1 MGKGS
6 PDIVEPDIT
15 HEKKPPS
22 ASRASKRVSTI
33 RPDTGE
39 TRKGPKKKST
49 SSSRMS
55 GATPQTPNTLSTMP
69 EDEIEFREQNELVK

>member
-1 MGKGS
+1 MGRPS
-6 PDIVEPDIT
+6 PDVEPDVA

-22 ASRASKRVSTI
+22 ASRASKRTSTI

-39 TRKGPKKKST
+39 LSRKGTKKKS
-49 SSSRMS
+49 SSRIG
-55 GATPQTPNTLSTMP
+55 GATPQTPNALSTMP